1 MVPGVRLAHIA
12 QLRFAICG
20 GLRALR
26 VLDRFAYDA
35 KQSFRAKPSVLLNG
49 KSPRGFKS
57 FQLEGLFIMKRISL

>member
-35 KQSFRAKPSVLLNG
+35 KLVLQG
-49 KSPRGFKS
+49 KTFGFA
-57 FQLEGLFIMKRISL
+57 